1 MALQRTNVAATC
13 ATVTCVMS
21 KQCAQSLLRVYNE
34 ASTSTTKSFIR
45 PRYAQS
51 LWRVYNETSTSC
63 NKSFSTVVRPLE
75 QYQPPTTTKVA
86 LQRTWVNQYAQS
98 LLRGYYE
105 ARTASTKSF
114 SRVVRQM
121 EQYQPPSSTKVN
133 YYELNKSLLKSN
145 TNILEKATYYILE
158 KPTYGHENLV
168 TGRRTSISTPAEDN
182 HIASRTPK

>member
-1 MALQRTNVAATC
+1 
-13 ATVTCVMS
+13 
-21 KQCAQSLLRVYNE
+21 
-34 ASTSTTKSFIR
+34 
-45 PRYAQS
+45 
-51 LWRVYNETSTSC
+51 
-63 NKSFSTVVRPLE
+63 
-75 QYQPPTTTKVA
+75 VA

-98 LLRGYYE
+98 LLRGYNKGS
-105 ARTASTKSF
+105 TASTKSF

>member
-133 YYELNKSLLKSN
+133 YYELNKSLPKSN
-145 TNILEKATYYILE
+145 INIPEKATCN
-158 KPTYGHENLV
+158 HDNRV
-168 TGRRTSISTPAEDN
+168 AGRRTSISTPAEETR
-182 HIASRTPK
+182 IAS